1 VDALEM
7 MVTEKE
13 NFQEFPAHESL
24 DDSVQ
29 PEPRSEEQ
37 FVELG
42 SQVENE
48 SELESSH
55 ALPPDKE
62 TELFNEFLA
71 GSDKAYRKLYDAFER
86 PLYTYC
92 CKLIGNEVI
101 AQDIFQDVWIRMFKL
116 RGERATVRKFSGLL
130 FTVARNLSLNAIR
143 DNKTSSH
150 MSLEDM
156 PPDSE
161 MFSRT
166 LEFDEADLRE
176 MMQKALQQLPFN
188 QREAFVLREY
198 SGYSY
203 NEIAEI
209 TGATMINVKTRA
221 WRAKERLR
229 KVISAWLD
237 LRSTE

>member
-1 VDALEM
+1 MAEP
-7 MVTEKE
+7 E
-13 NFQEFPAHESL
+13 NLQDYPSL
-24 DDSVQ
+24 DEPMDDS
-29 PEPRSEEQ
+29 PRSEALFIEKSEK
-37 FVELG
+37 VER
-42 SQVENE
+42 EAA
-48 SELESSH
+48 
-55 ALPPDKE
+55 ALLAKSIQSDRE

-71 GSDKAYRKLYDAFER
+71 GSDKAYRALYDAYER
-86 PLYTYC
+86 PLYTFC

-101 AQDIFQDVWIRMFKL
+101 AQDIFQDVWIRMFRL
-116 RGERATVRKFSGLL
+116 RGEQAQVRKFSGLL

-143 DNKTSSH
+143 DNKTSQH

-156 PPDSE
+156 PPESE
-161 MFSRT
+161 QFSRT

-188 QREAFVLREY
+188 QREAFILREY

-229 KVISAWLD
+229 KVIGAWLD
-237 LRSTE
+237 LRATE